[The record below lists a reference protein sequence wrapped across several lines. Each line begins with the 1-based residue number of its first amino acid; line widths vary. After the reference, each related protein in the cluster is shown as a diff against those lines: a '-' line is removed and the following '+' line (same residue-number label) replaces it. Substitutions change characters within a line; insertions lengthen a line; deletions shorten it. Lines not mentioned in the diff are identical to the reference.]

1 MLEIIDTAGPEEFNA
16 LRDQWIRDCEAIMIV
31 YSITSRDSFGQ
42 CLPYIDQAKRV
53 KDKDDLPIVLMGNKL
68 DLEEERQVSKKE
80 GIDFAKQHGCV
91 FFESSAKT
99 RVNVDEGFFE
109 AVRLTRG
116 EGYVDLP
123 KIIVNEILVPL
134 LCANRFSAKSR
145 VFKIDVNVWR
155 LILKEVYHSR
165 HNRDLWKPLVE
176 QQRKKQLA
184 PANQKKCVIQ

>member
-1 MLEIIDTAGPEEFNA
+1 MSFIDH
-16 LRDQWIRDCEAIMIV
+16 
-31 YSITSRDSFGQ
+31 
-42 CLPYIDQAKRV
+42 AKLV
-53 KDKDDLPIVLMGNKL
+53 KGKDHLPIVLMGNKV
-68 DLEEERQVSKKE
+68 DLKEERQVSTKE
-80 GIDFAKQHGCV
+80 GIEFAKQHGCI

-123 KIIVNEILVPL
+123 KTIVNEIIVPL
-134 LCANRFSAKSR
+134 LCANRFSAKIG

-165 HNRDLWKPLVE
+165 NNRDLWKPLVE
-176 QQRKKQLA
+176 QQRKKQLSMA